1 MSKKEL
7 IFLVLCMILV
17 ITFAFVVLVV
27 YFTALQPQTIAST
40 SANLSSTSTNLSS
53 TYTNSS
59 STYTN
64 LSSTYTNSSS
74 TYTNCSTVSGPN
86 PNAQC
91 IFPFK
96 YGGITYHQ
104 CTTAGNAAGDFTTWC
119 STLVDESG
127 VHIGGAGNWG
137 NCGPDCHFD
146 LNCNLC

>member
-40 SANLSSTSTNLSS
+40 SANLSSTSS
-53 TYTNSS
+53 
-59 STYTN
+59 N

-104 CTTAGNAAGDFTTWC
+104 CTTAGNAAGDITTWC